1 VDLGSINVRRNFPW
15 ENKLNFWQSCDE
27 RLHTARIFKGTRR
40 LAPSMEAKDLSLLLP
55 ITTRRTT
62 DDDE

>member
-1 VDLGSINVRRNFPW
+1 MSIVTSRGK
-15 ENKLNFWQSCDE
+15 NKLNFWQSCDE

-62 DDDE
+62 EDDE